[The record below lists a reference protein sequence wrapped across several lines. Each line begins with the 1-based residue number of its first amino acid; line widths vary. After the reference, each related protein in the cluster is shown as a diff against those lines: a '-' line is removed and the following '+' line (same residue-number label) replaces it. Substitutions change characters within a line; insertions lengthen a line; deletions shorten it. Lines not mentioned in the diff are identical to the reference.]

1 MMMMWPKDDDVNLD
15 KEAFNFIGRYT
26 SPEELKEEA
35 IECEAEYKP
44 VALYQLIMKNDIT
57 FKVLVFTNSGGTAHR
72 LTILLQSLLSKKN
85 IVVGE
90 LSAQLASKERED
102 ILTKFTSGK
111 IQILVCS
118 DALARGVDIPNVQLV
133 ISYDLSKYINGYIHR
148 TGRTGRAGKSGTAI
162 SILTPKQV
170 KIFKRMLNNAHKV
183 IPRVEKIELS
193 GIINEIDYFNHIDK
207 LKYALEIEKQKLIVE
222 IN

>member
-35 IECEAEYKP
+35 IEYEAEYKP

-118 DALARGVDIPNVQLV
+118 DAIARGVDIPNVQLV
-133 ISYDLSKYINGYIHR
+133 ISYC
-148 TGRTGRAGKSGTAI
+148 
-162 SILTPKQV
+162 
-170 KIFKRMLNNAHKV
+170 
-183 IPRVEKIELS
+183 
-193 GIINEIDYFNHIDK
+193 
-207 LKYALEIEKQKLIVE
+207 
-222 IN
+222 